1 MASPFISGMVAM
13 GLLTAGLFF
22 FRFWRR
28 TGDSLFISFGA
39 AFCLLALNHVLLVA
53 IGIPREEQSWVYLIR
68 LAAFALII
76 VAIVAKNVNGA
87 GRRTGD

>member
-28 TGDSLFISFGA
+28 TGDGLFISFGA
-39 AFCLLALNHVLLVA
+39 AFCLLSLNHVLLAA

-76 VAIVAKNVNGA
+76 VAIVGKNVNRT